1 MGMRLTLSGNE
12 TNTGLG
18 MRLTLNGN
26 GNTTGLGMRLTLSG
40 NETNTEWET
49 ECLYPVWIPAE

>member
-1 MGMRLTLSGNE
+1 MKLTLSGNE

-26 GNTTGLGMRLTLSG
+26 
-40 NETNTEWET
+40 ETNTEWE
-49 ECLYPVWIPAE
+49 